1 MKHNQQVDMKIVLL
15 GNTFVGKTCL
25 VNRFVN
31 ETFDEQKQTIGVS
44 FGSKSITYKDQ
55 TLTLG
60 IWDTAG
66 QERFESI
73 SRMYYRQAN
82 VAIICYDVCDRKS
95 FSKLQYWVDEVRENE
110 RDCLI
115 CLAGTKVDLAKN
127 PENRKVS
134 IDEIE
139 KYADSI
145 QVKYIETSA
154 KLNLNIQ
161 KLFLTVIEDFL
172 ESETNSDSDLENLSN
187 KNNNKK
193 LKNDLDTLNLGEIN
207 KNNSKNSNGICC

>member
-31 ETFDEQKQTIGVS
+31 ETFDEQKQ
-44 FGSKSITYKDQ
+44 
-55 TLTLG
+55 
-60 IWDTAG
+60 DTAG

-82 VAIICYDVCDRKS
+82 VAIICY
-95 FSKLQYWVDEVRENE
+95 
-110 RDCLI
+110 
-115 CLAGTKVDLAKN
+115 VDLAKN

-134 IDEIE
+134 IEEIE

-193 LKNDLDTLNLGEIN
+193 LKNDMDTLNLGEIN
-207 KNNSKNSNGICC
+207 ENNSKNSNGGCC